1 MVEISYRFTFL
12 DVLCEDE
19 ERAQDTRAG
28 RALSEPPISHGHS
41 WRSPEEAEL
50 FTYVR
55 SLPIGISEQAP
66 DATHRAWEPSEQPHP
81 ESITGEGSDLNVGS
95 LGHPV
100 LCKRPCMHVA
110 AGRQCEAGAACDFCH
125 LCDGQSMRLDKQQRR
140 MVADMPKATF
150 LHAALQLLQ
159 DKARNAHLCGPEA
172 IFNILEDELRSGNQS
187 RLHPPAELPRR
198 LLRGLRHANFT
209 AVASLAAQ
217 KCSEDGRTQM
227 YEALQELRT
236 AC

>member
-28 RALSEPPISHGHS
+28 RARSEPPISHGHS

-50 FTYVR
+50 FSYVR
-55 SLPIGISEQAP
+55 SLPLGISEQAP

-110 AGRQCEAGAACDFCH
+110 AGRQCEATSATAYWAVDVGACVWACGVWVVRA
-125 LCDGQSMRLDKQQRR
+125 LSESTRVAAAGVSLSSSSPSWQS
-140 MVADMPKATF
+140 
-150 LHAALQLLQ
+150 
-159 DKARNAHLCGPEA
+159 
-172 IFNILEDELRSGNQS
+172 RSGW
-187 RLHPPAELPRR
+187 RLRALCVSDA
-198 LLRGLRHANFT
+198 GGGWFQDGISGQNFR
-209 AVASLAAQ
+209 AGVGEIS
-217 KCSEDGRTQM
+217 D
-227 YEALQELRT
+227 
-236 AC
+236 ACQGHF